1 MNLIKEDKSMLKDVY
16 DVASFA
22 EKFGYGYNQFI
33 EMMEK
38 DGILP
43 FYERRTLEVYTGVGK
58 SYGWSPE
65 LCAVFDAYVEEYGEQ
80 ELTD

>member
-1 MNLIKEDKSMLKDVY
+1 MLKDVY

-65 LCAVFDAYVEEYGEQ
+65 LCAVFDAYVEEYGDQ

>member
-1 MNLIKEDKSMLKDVY
+1 MLKDVY

-22 EKFGYGYNQFI
+22 EKLGYGYNQFI

-38 DGILP
+38 DDILP